1 MYFVLIKIKNKI
13 PWFFKTKIF
22 KRKSLDVLEIFLNSI
37 LSIQAQSL
45 TLESLCG
52 RL

>member
-22 KRKSLDVLEIFLNSI
+22 KKKKVSMF
-37 LSIQAQSL
+37 
-45 TLESLCG
+45 
-52 RL
+52 